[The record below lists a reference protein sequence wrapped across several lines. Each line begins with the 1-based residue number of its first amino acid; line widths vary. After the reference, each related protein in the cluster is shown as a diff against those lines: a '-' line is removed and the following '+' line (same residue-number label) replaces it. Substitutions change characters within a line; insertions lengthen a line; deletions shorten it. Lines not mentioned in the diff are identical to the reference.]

1 MDISWGK
8 NPIFRMIAKIVKLPP
23 EGMGVPTTLN
33 ISDTE
38 NGVEWDRNFNGF
50 RAVSPHKF
58 TEKAALETAG
68 PFTYVIEM
76 RARGQ
81 AIEHFQAGLKLFGV
95 SVPKWFGPT
104 VIGAVLPGRD
114 ERSWIVEVDIRH
126 WLFGRLLTYHGEMT
140 GK

>member
-23 EGMGVPTTLN
+23 EGMGVPTTLI
-33 ISDTE
+33 ISRIE
-38 NGVEWDRNFNGF
+38 SGIEWNRNFNGF
-50 RAVSPHKF
+50 RAVSTHKF
-58 TEKAALETAG
+58 TKKAALETAG

-81 AIEHFQAGLKLFGV
+81 AIEHFQAGLKIFGIP
-95 SVPKWFGPT
+95 VPKWFGPT
-104 VIGAVLPGRD
+104 VIGAVLPGHD

-126 WLFGRLLTYHGEMT
+126 WLFGRMLTYHGEMT
-140 GK
+140 GQ